1 MGKNMKLIPLPFK
14 PAKPTS
20 FSSSSWPWPTC
31 ADPKAFSFRAEN
43 TTMNSIF
50 VTEELSE
57 YIASSTESNSAS
69 ESSRRHVLI
78 TELDKEDF
86 DSADA
91 IENVIR
97 GVKSERLFFEPS
109 ETSSSILGQPNIIS
123 ADKNKSITT
132 SEDEVDINSKILVI
146 EMETKDPFLE
156 FKESMK
162 EMVEAHGVDNLDGL
176 EELLN
181 CYLRVNGKCN
191 HGYIIGAFVDLL
203 VTHDDFDFRFSS
215 VPSSSSFSSSDSQ
228 STTCISQSPISASS
242 LSSFSTSKCKSTTV
256 ASGVSSL
263 EDEEASA

>member
-14 PAKPTS
+14 PAKPSS
-20 FSSSSWPWPTC
+20 FSSSSWPWPAC
-31 ADPKAFSFRAEN
+31 ADPKAFSFRAQN

-50 VTEELSE
+50 VTEEHSE
-57 YIASSTESNSAS
+57 YIASSTGSNSAS
-69 ESSRRHVLI
+69 ESSRRHVLS

-86 DSADA
+86 NSADS
-91 IENVIR
+91 IESVIR

-109 ETSSSILGQPNIIS
+109 ETSSSILGEPKKTS
-123 ADKNKSITT
+123 DKNKFITT
-132 SEDEVDINSKILVI
+132 SEDELDINSTFVVI

-162 EMVEAHGVDNLDGL
+162 EMVEAHGVENMDGL
-176 EELLN
+176 AELLN

-203 VTHDDFDFRFSS
+203 VTHDDFDFI
-215 VPSSSSFSSSDSQ
+215 FSSSPSFRSTDSQ

-242 LSSFSTSKCKSTTV
+242 LSSFSTSNCKSTAA
-256 ASGVSSL
+256 ASGLSSL